1 MSVKRRIWIAALTG
15 LVLSDALYL
24 LLYRTH
30 NRALVWPQAIGLY
43 VCMLLRGVHSASEA
57 DFILIS
63 IPINALVYALFIFA
77 LSSLTSRQKNPKPG
91 PSGLT

>member
-15 LVLSDALYL
+15 LFLSDALYF

-43 VCMLLRGVHSASEA
+43 VCMLLRGVHSASEL
-57 DFILIS
+57 DFVVIS
-63 IPINALVYALFIFA
+63 IPTNALIFA
-77 LSSLTSRQKNPKPG
+77 LIIFSLSSLVARRKT
-91 PSGLT
+91 TI